1 MLGGMTDETAGGVRS
16 VVPDIPYIRSRGR
29 EQRATFFELF
39 FDLVY
44 VFAITQLSH
53 HLLEHLSWEG
63 AAQTAFLLVA
73 VYWAWNYTTW
83 MANWFDPET
92 VPVRLVLTFVML
104 ASLLMAVA
112 IPEAF
117 EEYGLLFA
125 ASYVALQVV
134 RNAFVVSVTPAGDFN
149 RNFRQILAW
158 SVLSA
163 PLWVGGAFADGGARW
178 ALWLG
183 ALAFD
188 LAAPMARYWLPGMGG
203 TPMSEWQI
211 DGGHFAERF
220 QLFIIIALGESIVV
234 TGVTASSAGLDAAVV
249 VALGV
254 AFVGSTALWW
264 LYFGQAVSSAVRRIS
279 ATVAEAG
286 QIGRNAYTYLHMPI
300 IAGIIMTAVGDELV
314 IAHPADQLHMAGA
327 LVTLGGPALYLLGL
341 MAFEASIGR
350 PQGWRRAAA
359 VLVLVV
365 AIPLAAR
372 ADGLVV
378 AGLTMALLVA
388 LVMTEQI
395 RPETG

>member
-1 MLGGMTDETAGGVRS
+1 
-16 VVPDIPYIRSRGR
+16 
-29 EQRATFFELF
+29 
-39 FDLVY
+39 
-44 VFAITQLSH
+44 
-53 HLLEHLSWEG
+53 
-63 AAQTAFLLVA
+63 
-73 VYWAWNYTTW
+73 
-83 MANWFDPET
+83 
-92 VPVRLVLTFVML
+92 
-104 ASLLMAVA
+104 
-112 IPEAF
+112 
-117 EEYGLLFA
+117 
-125 ASYVALQVV
+125 
-134 RNAFVVSVTPAGDFN
+134 
-149 RNFRQILAW
+149 
-158 SVLSA
+158 
-163 PLWVGGAFADGGARW
+163 
-178 ALWLG
+178 
-183 ALAFD
+183 
-188 LAAPMARYWLPGMGG
+188 
-203 TPMSEWQI
+203 MSEWQI

-359 VLVLVV
+359 VLVLVA

>member
-1 MLGGMTDETAGGVRS
+1 MLGEMTDETAAGVRS
-16 VVPDIPYIRSRGR
+16 VIPDIPYIRSRGR

-53 HLLEHLSWEG
+53 HLLERLTWEG
-63 AAQTAFLLVA
+63 AAQTAFLLLA

-104 ASLLMAVA
+104 ASLLMAIA
-112 IPEAF
+112 IPAAF

-134 RNAFVVSVTPAGDFN
+134 RNTFVVSVTPAGDFN

-163 PLWVGGAFADGGARW
+163 PLWLGGAFAAGGARW

-183 ALAFD
+183 ALALD

-220 QLFIIIALGESIVV
+220 QLFIIIALGESIVL

-249 VALGV
+249 IALGV

-264 LYFGQAVSSAVRRIS
+264 LYFGQVVSSAVRRIS
-279 ATVAEAG
+279 TAVAEAG
-286 QIGRNAYTYLHMPI
+286 QIGRNAYTYLHIPI
-300 IAGIIMTAVGDELV
+300 VAGIILTAVGDELV

-350 PQGWRRAAA
+350 PQGWGRAVV
-359 VLVLVV
+359 VLVLVA

-372 ADGLVV
+372 ANGLVV
-378 AGLTMALLVA
+378 AGLTTALLA
-388 LVMTEQI
+388 TLVITEQI
-395 RPETG
+395 RRESA